1 LNPSGVPA
9 GPNRAPAGPPGR
21 GSPGLG
27 REDGIALA
35 LAFLFVVLAF
45 SSSTRKSLTWD
56 EPSYI
61 SAGYLYL
68 TRGDFRF
75 NPSHPPLMQ
84 DLVALPLLFQ
94 DLVVPPEDFPYWE
107 SRGNPVVGFGNRFLF
122 QSGNDPRSIAV
133 WARTPILL
141 LGMALVGMVYAW
153 GRKLYGAKP
162 ALLGTALV
170 ALSPNLL
177 AHSRLATEDLGC
189 AALMFASVW
198 MFWRAVHKPGHGAW
212 LVCGLVT
219 GLALLAKYSSLL
231 LGPIYLAL
239 FVALWVR
246 GLPFTRSLRSVAT
259 AVGIVTVT
267 SLVVVGA
274 GYNFTFDGSLYVDG
288 MRRIYSDLIPGYQ
301 YYFVGEFSES
311 GRWYYALGALLMKTP
326 VTTLLLVVLA
336 VAFTVTDRR
345 HREAALFLL
354 VPALVIVAASFFDTA
369 NFGIRR
375 ILPALPFLLLFASQ
389 TLAGVR
395 RRPVVIGV
403 FVLLAWSASQTLRI
417 HPDYLSYFNVAVG
430 GPRAGPDLL
439 DDSNL
444 DWGQDLPALARWH
457 RAHPEAT
464 PLKLMYFG
472 TAEPRAYGVGAEEMS
487 REEIERPRPGY
498 YAVSVHYLIRF
509 RTLGIRTGKDLDWLR
524 RYEPIGRA
532 GWSIYIFRIE

>member
-1 LNPSGVPA
+1 MDPSGSAADLHRDPA
-9 GPNRAPAGPPGR
+9 WPPGR
-21 GSPGLG
+21 RRPGLG
-27 REDGIALA
+27 REGLIALA
-35 LAFLFVVLAF
+35 LAVLFFVLAF

-94 DLVVPPEDFPYWE
+94 DLEVPPEDFPYWE
-107 SRGNPVVGFGNRFLF
+107 SRGNPVVGFGHRFLF
-122 QSGNDPRSIAV
+122 QSGNDPRRIAR
-133 WARTPILL
+133 WARLPILL
-141 LGMALVGMVYAW
+141 LGTALVGMVFVW

-177 AHSRLATEDLGC
+177 AHARLATEDLGC
-189 AALMFASVW
+189 TALMFASVW
-198 MFWRAVHKPGHGAW
+198 TFWRAVHKSGYGAW
-212 LVCGLVT
+212 VVCGLVT

-231 LGPIYLAL
+231 LGPIYLLL

-246 GLPFTRSLRSVAT
+246 GLAFTRSPRSAAT
-259 AVGIVTVT
+259 AAGIVAVT
-267 SLVVVGA
+267 SFVVVGA

-288 MRRIYSDLIPGYQ
+288 IRRIYSDLIPGYQ
-301 YYFVGEFSES
+301 YYFAGEFSES

-326 VTTLLLVVLA
+326 VSKLLLVALA
-336 VAFTVTDRR
+336 AAFTVTDRR
-345 HREAALFLL
+345 HREATLFLI

-369 NFGIRR
+369 NFGVRR
-375 ILPALPFLLLFASQ
+375 VLPALPFLLLSTSQ
-389 TLAGVR
+389 TLAGAP

-403 FVLLAWSASQTLRI
+403 FVLMAWSAFQTLRI

-430 GPRAGPDLL
+430 GPKAGPYLL

-444 DWGQDLPALARWH
+444 DWGQDLPALARWQH
-457 RAHPEAT
+457 AHPEAT
-464 PLKLMYFG
+464 PLRLMYFG
-472 TAEPRAYGVGAEEMS
+472 TADPGAYGVDAAEMS
-487 REEIERPRPGY
+487 REEIGDPHSGY
-498 YAVSVHYLIRF
+498 YAVSAHYLVRF
-509 RTLGIRTGKDLDWLR
+509 RALGIRTGEDLDWLR

-532 GWSIYIFRIE
+532 GGSIYIFRIE